1 MHELLDRC
9 VSQLRLARLIE
20 ALSRFGAREDG
31 GVDRQAMG
39 EADIAAREFLVDR
52 AAALGCTAMLDE
64 SGNLFLRRAGVAA
77 SAAAAPARP
86 APSSSIDAVAPPLTG
101 LAPAVATGSHV
112 DSQPAGGRLDG
123 AWGICAGLEAIAA
136 LNEAG
141 IVTRDPIEVIVWAN
155 EEGCRFAPGSLGAQA
170 FVEPARLPA
179 LLDARDRDGVR
190 YGDCVAALHRR
201 MPLPPRAPGSGLKL
215 FIEAHIEQGPVLEQ
229 REVPIGIVSGVQGV
243 RWLRIAAQG
252 QAAHAGTTPL
262 AFRRDAMRAC
272 VELMQRLYG
281 HAEQV
286 PQLRL
291 TVGSIDV
298 APGSINTVPGDAAF
312 TLDLRHADAAQ
323 LDACERLVGEY
334 CSSSRHGCRMTVERL
349 MALPTTRFDAGL
361 QQSLRASASELGLP
375 TLDMLSGAFHDALHV
390 ARLCPTAMLFVPS
403 RDGLSHN
410 PAEHTDIELLHA
422 GTRVLAQ
429 TLLRLAGTA

>member
-1 MHELLDRC
+1 MHEPLDRC

-155 EEGCRFAPGSLGAQA
+155 EEGCRFA
-170 FVEPARLPA
+170 
-179 LLDARDRDGVR
+179 
-190 YGDCVAALHRR
+190 
-201 MPLPPRAPGSGLKL
+201 
-215 FIEAHIEQGPVLEQ
+215 
-229 REVPIGIVSGVQGV
+229 
-243 RWLRIAAQG
+243 RIAG
-252 QAAHAGTTPL
+252 G
-262 AFRRDAMRAC
+262 
-272 VELMQRLYG
+272 
-281 HAEQV
+281 
-286 PQLRL
+286 
-291 TVGSIDV
+291 
-298 APGSINTVPGDAAF
+298 
-312 TLDLRHADAAQ
+312 
-323 LDACERLVGEY
+323 
-334 CSSSRHGCRMTVERL
+334 
-349 MALPTTRFDAGL
+349 AGL
-361 QQSLRASASELGLP
+361 RRA
-375 TLDMLSGAFHDALHV
+375 GA
-390 ARLCPTAMLFVPS
+390 
-403 RDGLSHN
+403 
-410 PAEHTDIELLHA
+410 
-422 GTRVLAQ
+422 
-429 TLLRLAGTA
+429 LAGAARCA